1 MEIQNPFI
9 DSINIPDEFFCDRD
23 AETRQLIDN
32 IMSSVNT
39 VLYAPRRVGKSS
51 LINHVLRQ
59 KEISDNY
66 NTLYVDILGTRD
78 VVGFVGE
85 FQKALLSA
93 SFAKDEKVKQTLL
106 SVFPANLTTLAGLFI
121 SQDSPVS
128 MTTLATSSISMSM
141 SQIFTYLESTAKPT
155 IVVFDEFQKIEKYAE
170 PMAEILRSEIQ
181 KLRRTR
187 FIFSGSETHMLSV
200 MFNNKNKPF
209 FSSARDMSI
218 GVIPLDMYTEYC
230 KRMFGMYGKDITEE
244 AVALVYYTFSGI
256 TRPNQD
262 IMRVV
267 FHNTAERKTAGRVD
281 VEQAIKELIM
291 SKENS
296 IRTELSGLP
305 ANAHKLFRL
314 IAANG
319 ILENP
324 TSGKKLTDLSQS
336 QVQHMANRYTSE
348 EYPLLLKVGKNSLK
362 ISDKLMELFI
372 LGPDR
377 LADRLSCSKAIFE
390 REQQLSQTLPSW

>member
-1 MEIQNPFI
+1 MQNPFI

-32 IMSSVNT
+32 ITSSVNT

-78 VVGFVGE
+78 VVGFVEE

-106 SVFPANLTTLAGLFI
+106 SAFPAILTTLAGLFI

-155 IVVFDEFQKIEKYAE
+155 IVVFDEFQKIEKYVE

-187 FIFSGSETHMLSV
+187 FIFSGSETHMLSI
-200 MFNNKNKPF
+200 MFNNRNKPF

-218 GVIPLDMYTEYC
+218 GVIPLDKYIEYC
-230 KRMFGMYGKDITEE
+230 KRMFGLYGKDITEE

-267 FHNTAERKTAGRVD
+267 FHNTAEGKTAGRAD
-281 VEQAIKELIM
+281 VEWAIKELII
-291 SKENS
+291 SKEIS

-324 TSGKKLTDLSQS
+324 TSSKKLTELSQS

-377 LADRLSCSKAIFE
+377 LAERLSCSKAIFE

>member
-1 MEIQNPFI
+1 MQNPFI

-32 IMSSVNT
+32 ITSSVNT

-78 VVGFVGE
+78 VVGFVEE

-93 SFAKDEKVKQTLL
+93 SFAK
-106 SVFPANLTTLAGLFI
+106 G
-121 SQDSPVS
+121 
-128 MTTLATSSISMSM
+128 MSM

-155 IVVFDEFQKIEKYAE
+155 IVVFDEFQKIEKYVE

-187 FIFSGSETHMLSV
+187 FIFSGSETHMLSI
-200 MFNNKNKPF
+200 MFNNRNKPF

-218 GVIPLDMYTEYC
+218 GVIPLDKYIEYC
-230 KRMFGMYGKDITEE
+230 KRMFGLYGKDITEE

-267 FHNTAERKTAGRVD
+267 FHNTAEGKTAGRAD
-281 VEQAIKELIM
+281 VERAIKELII
-291 SKENS
+291 SKEIS

-324 TSGKKLTDLSQS
+324 TSSKKLTELSQS

-377 LADRLSCSKAIFE
+377 LAERLSCSKAIFE

>member
-1 MEIQNPFI
+1 MQNPFI

-23 AETRQLIDN
+23 AETRLLIDN
-32 IMSSVNT
+32 ITSSVNT

-78 VVGFVGE
+78 VVGFVEE

-106 SVFPANLTTLAGLFI
+106 SAFPAILTTIAGLFI

-155 IVVFDEFQKIEKYAE
+155 IVVFDEFQKIEKYVE

-187 FIFSGSETHMLSV
+187 FIFSGSETHMLSI
-200 MFNNKNKPF
+200 MFNNRNKPF

-218 GVIPLDMYTEYC
+218 GVIPLDKYIEYC
-230 KRMFGMYGKDITEE
+230 KRMFGLYGKDITEE

-267 FHNTAERKTAGRVD
+267 FHNTAEGKTAGRAD
-281 VEQAIKELIM
+281 VERAIKELII
-291 SKENS
+291 SKEIS

-324 TSGKKLTDLSQS
+324 TSSKKLTELSQS
-336 QVQHMANRYTSE
+336 QIQHMANRYTSE
-348 EYPLLLKVGKNSLK
+348 EYQLLLKVGKNSLK

-377 LADRLSCSKAIFE
+377 LAERLSCSKAIFE